1 MSRQTRYSP
10 EVRERAVRMVF
21 DHVGEYDSEWAAI
34 KSIAS
39 KFGMTPET
47 LRQWV
52 RRAETDSGMR
62 PGLTTS
68 ERERMKELER
78 ENREL
83 RRANE
88 ILKSA
93 AAFFGAELDRRPKR

>member
-1 MSRQTRYSP
+1 
-10 EVRERAVRMVF
+10 MVF

-62 PGLTTS
+62 PSLTTS
-68 ERERMKELER
+68 ERERMKDLER

-93 AAFFGAELDRRPKR
+93 AAFFGA

>member
-1 MSRQTRYSP
+1 
-10 EVRERAVRMVF
+10 MVF

-62 PGLTTS
+62 PGLTS
-68 ERERMKELER
+68 GERERMRELER